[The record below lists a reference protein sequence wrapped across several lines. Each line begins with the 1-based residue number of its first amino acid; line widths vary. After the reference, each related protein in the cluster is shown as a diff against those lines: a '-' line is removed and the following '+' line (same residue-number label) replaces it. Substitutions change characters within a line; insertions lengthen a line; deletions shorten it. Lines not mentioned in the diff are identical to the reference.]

1 MLALVGV
8 DVVWSIASCTT
19 ILADERCP
27 CLPACPVVIFSF
39 GGRPG
44 GFGEG
49 HFACAAFQRRFAI
62 LTDQVGRLF
71 SVEIADAQF
80 VEL

>member
-1 MLALVGV
+1 MI
-8 DVVWSIASCTT
+8 S
-19 ILADERCP
+19 
-27 CLPACPVVIFSF
+27 FSL
-39 GGRPG
+39 RPG

-49 HFACAAFQRRFAI
+49 HLARSALQLRFAI

>member
-1 MLALVGV
+1 MI
-8 DVVWSIASCTT
+8 S
-19 ILADERCP
+19 
-27 CLPACPVVIFSF
+27 FSL
-39 GGRPG
+39 RPG

-49 HFACAAFQRRFAI
+49 RLACAALQRRFAI

-71 SVEIADAQF
+71 SVEIADALF